1 MQDFENF
8 DWSGGSAETHLE
20 MVRRGT
26 PDQLRDLA
34 RRYDW
39 SWHPER
45 VLGWI
50 MAQKCIDLGTAL
62 EVFLNGEPE
71 RFNYL
76 PKRDVSADFRG
87 AVQLLDN
94 ICLRL
99 NSGFYLVYPDRPIHS
114 TKRITKW
121 VTYQKVDRSESRS
134 GRWVLD
140 EAVIAPLFNDTLHV
154 EGGAALDQ
162 IGQHSLL
169 MDILSPVI
177 DLATKKVI
185 EELPPLDMA
194 ADDRPVRRRG

>member
-1 MQDFENF
+1 MQDFESF
-8 DWSGGSAETHLE
+8 DWSDGSEEAHLGV
-20 MVRRGT
+20 VRRGT

-39 SWHPER
+39 SWYPEQ

-50 MAQKCIDLGTAL
+50 MAQKCIDLSTAL

-71 RFNYL
+71 RFNYM
-76 PKRDVSADFRG
+76 PKRDVPDDYRG
-87 AVQLLDN
+87 AARLLDN

-99 NSGFYLVYPDRPIHS
+99 NSGFYLVDPKAEFNR
-114 TKRITKW
+114 TKRINTW
-121 VTYQKVDRSESRS
+121 VGYQKIDREESHS

-140 EAVIAPLFNDTLHV
+140 ETIIAPLFNGALQM
-154 EGGAALDQ
+154 EREAALDKEAQ
-162 IGQHSLL
+162 PSLL

-185 EELPPLDMA
+185 DDLPGSGLPAHEMPI
-194 ADDRPVRRRG
+194 RQRG